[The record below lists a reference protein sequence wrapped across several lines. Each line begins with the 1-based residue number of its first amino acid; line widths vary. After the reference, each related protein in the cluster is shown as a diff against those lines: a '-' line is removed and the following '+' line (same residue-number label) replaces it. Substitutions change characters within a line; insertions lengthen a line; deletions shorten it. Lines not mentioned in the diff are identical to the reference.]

1 MKYLLIL
8 LCLGFNVA
16 LSAQNVTSIQEA
28 MANYDYKT
36 AIRLIDGETASSQL
50 LLQKAKALKGLGHTA
65 EALSTLQHIISGL
78 PENQQALIEAAEC
91 CRQLSKYNE
100 ALEYY
105 RKVLKLNP
113 EHTYAHLQ
121 YTRLL
126 YNQQRYGDALHESVT
141 LAKKD
146 SSATVLRLMAESME
160 GLNMPIESMLCYI
173 SIIRKYPSDYLSVAR
188 LGSIL
193 NTMQDYEGAIALTE
207 GYRQMDST
215 NVKVNRQNALA
226 YCLHKNYPMAI
237 KRYQDLTSQ
246 GDSTL
251 LTCYYLGVSYYATK
265 EYFKARDWLLKAKSR
280 QSPSANLLYYLGR
293 SCSKTLWKQ
302 DGLSI

>member
-105 RKVLKLNP
+105 RKVLK
-113 EHTYAHLQ
+113 
-121 YTRLL
+121 
-126 YNQQRYGDALHESVT
+126 
-141 LAKKD
+141 
-146 SSATVLRLMAESME
+146 
-160 GLNMPIESMLCYI
+160 
-173 SIIRKYPSDYLSVAR
+173 
-188 LGSIL
+188 
-193 NTMQDYEGAIALTE
+193 
-207 GYRQMDST
+207 
-215 NVKVNRQNALA
+215 
-226 YCLHKNYPMAI
+226 
-237 KRYQDLTSQ
+237 
-246 GDSTL
+246 
-251 LTCYYLGVSYYATK
+251 
-265 EYFKARDWLLKAKSR
+265 
-280 QSPSANLLYYLGR
+280 
-293 SCSKTLWKQ
+293 
-302 DGLSI
+302 

>member
-65 EALSTLQHIISGL
+65 EALSTLQHIISEL

-121 YTRLL
+121 
-126 YNQQRYGDALHESVT
+126 
-141 LAKKD
+141 
-146 SSATVLRLMAESME
+146 
-160 GLNMPIESMLCYI
+160 
-173 SIIRKYPSDYLSVAR
+173 
-188 LGSIL
+188 
-193 NTMQDYEGAIALTE
+193 
-207 GYRQMDST
+207 
-215 NVKVNRQNALA
+215 
-226 YCLHKNYPMAI
+226 
-237 KRYQDLTSQ
+237 
-246 GDSTL
+246 
-251 LTCYYLGVSYYATK
+251 
-265 EYFKARDWLLKAKSR
+265 
-280 QSPSANLLYYLGR
+280 
-293 SCSKTLWKQ
+293 
-302 DGLSI
+302 